1 MRRAWHLQSSLSG
14 HIEEEQRHLSPSRAS
29 HERSVPLL
37 HVASVCCSSCA
48 CTCCT
53 ANAVVSFA
61 SVAYSRAMHASLHGV
76 DHKLPLTGS
85 SRLSSP
91 YASSPSRTFA
101 KRSTR
106 SAPCTKIACQQR
118 PDTGRPVWR
127 QRTDQVGISAAG
139 QRSPAIAS
147 QHRESSTALK
157 LCFVSGCTAALD
169 VVQHCFRA
177 V

>member
-1 MRRAWHLQSSLSG
+1 MVTLKKNMLLTSVLRVQATG
-14 HIEEEQRHLSPSRAS
+14 VAYIHIS
-29 HERSVPLL
+29 LL
-37 HVASVCCSSCA
+37 HVASVCCFSCT

-61 SVAYSRAMHASLHGV
+61 LVAYSRAMHATLRGI
-76 DHKLPLTGS
+76 DHKFPLTGS

-127 QRTDQVGISAAG
+127 QRTDQVGISAAETKV
-139 QRSPAIAS
+139 AS
-147 QHRESSTALK
+147 DSITAP
-157 LCFVSGCTAALD
+157 
-169 VVQHCFRA
+169 
-177 V
+177 